1 MKRWAFGILAAVALA
16 SSSGAFAHFVYPG
29 PSESVRT
36 VRVEVTPTL
45 TRNER
50 KLCNSLY
57 ARGLSASA
65 MMQGAQTEAS
75 AEYWARLAR
84 YCP

>member
-29 PSESVRT
+29 PAVHT
-36 VRVEVTPTL
+36 VTVEATPALTL
-45 TRNER
+45 NER
-50 KLCNSLY
+50 SECRYLR
-57 ARGLSASA
+57 ARTIDPLVL
-65 MMQGAQTEAS
+65 MTRAQTEAS